1 MMANPSSK
9 HLVLVGA
16 GRAHLQLM
24 RALAQHGA
32 TNLSLTLVAPQPYYV
47 IPALLP
53 AYISGQC
60 DVGALCRPIDSLV
73 EMSGAAFV
81 PGRVVALEAAGRR
94 VQLSCSDVLRY
105 DVLCVNEEP
114 AFERDLID
122 RTIPGARQNA
132 MFVRPYASFLQLWPQ
147 VQAMAQT
154 RPMQFALIGSDALAV
169 ELAMAL
175 THALSQMKGGRV
187 TLVAGE
193 GALLAEYPPSLR
205 RRVLARLHALN
216 ITVLPEHCVRID
228 NGAVHLS
235 GGGVLMCDAPLFALP
250 APQPHW
256 LIEGGLQRNENGQ
269 LVLNE
274 RLQSESHRQIF
285 VVPEDAPLDIG
296 PTLEANMRCALD
308 GGQLRAVP
316 RRHDWLHL
324 LDCGGGEAI
333 AAFGPMSFEGSG
345 VWRYKVRRETR
356 LCDALFTF

>member
-32 TNLSLTLVAPQPYYV
+32 ANLRLTLVAPQPYYIV
-47 IPALLP
+47 PALLP

-60 DVGALCRPIDSLV
+60 DIGALCRPIDTLV
-73 EMSGAAFV
+73 ELSGATYA
-81 PGRVVALEAAGRR
+81 PGRVVALDAAGRR
-94 VQLSCSDVLRY
+94 VQLSSGDALHY

-114 AFERDLID
+114 AFERDLIEHY
-122 RTIPGARQNA
+122 IPGARQNA
-132 MFVRPYASFLQLWPQ
+132 MFVRPYAAFLQLWSQ
-147 VQAMAQT
+147 VQAMAQA
-154 RPMQFALIGSDALAV
+154 RPVQFALIGNDALTV

-175 THALSQMKGGRV
+175 TTVLSQLRGGGV

-193 GALLAEYPPSLR
+193 GALLADYPPALR
-205 RRVLARLHALN
+205 RRVLARLRALN

-235 GGGVLMCDAPLFALP
+235 GGGVLMCDAPLFALA

-256 LIEGGLQRNENGQ
+256 LAEGGLQCDEEGF

-296 PTLEANMRCALD
+296 PALEANMRCALD
-308 GGQLRAVP
+308 GGQLRAMP
-316 RRHDWLHL
+316 RSSEWLHL
-324 LDCGGGEAI
+324 LDSGGGEAI

-345 VWRYKVRRETR
+345 VWRYKMRRERR
-356 LCDALFTF
+356 LCDALFTL